1 MFPPPPPPQLSSISI
16 PYHHTDTLLDHS
28 HPSTLQVSATDR
40 DGDTNLEYSI
50 TAGADNLFD
59 IGRSNGSVI
68 VIGKLD
74 RETKMKYDLI
84 VTATDSGPVS
94 FRGSAT
100 VTVTLTDVNDNAPVF
115 REAVYR
121 ASIFEA
127 STDSTQF
134 IVRVSASDADSGDN
148 AVVMYSLTDYT
159 SLFDINSDNGDIFTK
174 REPFDR
180 EYRDSYT
187 VTVVAMDTGSPERL
201 TATAS
206 VVVTVVDINDGT
218 PYFDQSRYIV
228 DVVVPSTG
236 SIPFARLVA
245 NDDDTGSNAEL
256 EYRLSSNPHDF
267 ILSDNTP
274 GLIVANSNLSASLA
288 GASYTLTL
296 SAVDRGSPRRTGT
309 TTLMVKFLMENDAR
323 PLFHNSLF
331 EISVPE
337 NEVELARQDNVVSLT
352 SVGSITLRFNGF
364 FPNNTHLAAIS
375 LPENQV

>member
-1 MFPPPPPPQLSSISI
+1 M
-16 PYHHTDTLLDHS
+16 
-28 HPSTLQVSATDR
+28 SATDR
-40 DGDTNLEYSI
+40 DGDTNIEYSI

-68 VIGKLD
+68 VVGELD

-94 FRGSAT
+94 FRSSAT
-100 VTVTLTDVNDNAPVF
+100 VTVTLTDINDNAPVF
-115 REAVYR
+115 TEAVYR
-121 ASIFEA
+121 ASILEA
-127 STDSTQF
+127 STDSAQS

-148 AVVMYSLTDYT
+148 GVVMYSLTDYT
-159 SLFDINSDNGDIFTK
+159 TLFDINPDNGDIFT
-174 REPFDR
+174 ENVPFDR

-187 VTVVAMDTGSPERL
+187 VTVVAMDSGSPERL

-218 PYFDQSRYIV
+218 PYFDQSQYIV
-228 DVVVPSTG
+228 DVVVPFTG
-236 SIPFARLVA
+236 GMSFARLVA
-245 NDDDTGSNAEL
+245 NDNDTGFNAEL

-274 GLIVANSNLSASLA
+274 GLIVANSNLSAALA
-288 GASYTLTL
+288 GTPYTLTL

-309 TTLMVKFLMENDAR
+309 TTLQVNFLMDNDTR

-337 NEVELARQDNVVSLT
+337 NEVELARQDNAVSLT
-352 SVGSITLRFNGF
+352 SAGSITFDF
-364 FPNNTHLAAIS
+364 FGLSLNNTRLDAIS
-375 LPENQV
+375 RLGNEV